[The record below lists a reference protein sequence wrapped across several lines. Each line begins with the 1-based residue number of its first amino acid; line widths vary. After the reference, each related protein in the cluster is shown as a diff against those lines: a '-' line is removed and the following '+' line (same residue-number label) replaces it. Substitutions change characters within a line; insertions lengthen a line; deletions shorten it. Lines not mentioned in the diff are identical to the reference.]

1 MPEPTVLV
9 IEDEQDV
16 RNLLAHYFQG
26 FGCVVRTADTGEEG
40 MTLATDD
47 PPDLVVLDVRLPG
60 VDGRQVARLLRADPR
75 TQAIRLVIT
84 SVLDQED
91 LADID
96 ADGILAK
103 PFRRD
108 DVRLLVDALQGKG

>member
-16 RNLLAHYFQG
+16 RDLLVHYFRA
-26 FGCVVRTADTGEEG
+26 FGCLVRAADTGG
-40 MTLATDD
+40 AGLRLATGD
-47 PPDLVVLDVRLPG
+47 PPDLVVLDVRLPDT
-60 VDGRQVARLLRADPR
+60 DGRQVARLLRADPR
-75 TQAIRLVIT
+75 TRDVRLVIT
-84 SVLDQED
+84 SVLDREE

-103 PFRRD
+103 PFRRN
-108 DVRLLVDALQGKG
+108 DVRLLVDALQGRE